1 VRITR
6 HQNVSPAKLELAKQ
20 LRKAM
25 TPEERVL
32 WRALR
37 NNALEGLHFRRQQV
51 IAGFIVDFYC
61 APARLAVEVDG
72 AVHLRQQHYDSKRDR
87 ALSELGIRTLRLS
100 NGLVAEDLAKALRRI
115 VQAANSSSP
124 LQKGEART

>member
-6 HQNVSPAKLELAKQ
+6 HQNVSPAKLQLAKQ
-20 LRKAM
+20 MRKAM

-37 NNALEGLHFRRQQV
+37 NNALEGFHFRRQQV

-72 AVHLRQQHYDSKRDR
+72 AAHLRQQRYDSERDR
-87 ALSELGIRTLRLS
+87 ALSELGIQTLRLS
-100 NGLVAEDLAKALRRI
+100 NSLVAEDLAEALSRI
-115 VQAANSSSP
+115 VQAANSSS
-124 LQKGEART
+124 LRKES

>member
-1 VRITR
+1 MRITR
-6 HQNVSPAKLELAKQ
+6 HQNVSPAKLQLAKQ
-20 LRKAM
+20 MRKAM

-37 NNALEGLHFRRQQV
+37 NNGLEGFHFRRQQV

-72 AVHLRQQHYDSKRDR
+72 AAHLRQQHHDSERDR
-87 ALSELGIRTLRLS
+87 ALSELGIQTLRLS
-100 NGLVAEDLAKALRRI
+100 NSLVAEDLAAALSRI
-115 VQAANSSSP
+115 VQAANSSSIR
-124 LQKGEART
+124 KGR

>member
-1 VRITR
+1 MRITR

-20 LRKAM
+20 MRKAM

-37 NNALEGLHFRRQQV
+37 NNGLEGFHFRRQQV

-72 AVHLRQQHYDSKRDR
+72 ASHLRQQRHDSERDR
-87 ALSELGIRTLRLS
+87 ALSELGIQTLRLS
-100 NGLVAEDLAKALRRI
+100 NSLVAEDLAAALSRI
-115 VQAANSSSP
+115 AQAANSSSIR
-124 LQKGEART
+124 KGR